1 MIPFIPGIQGSQIQR
16 WTIEWQLLRGQGKQG
31 MWSCCCY
38 LMGIMGIPSGASGKE
53 PTGQCRSHTRH
64 RFNPCVRKIP
74 WRRPWQP
81 TPVFLPGEPPW
92 TEEPGGPQSVGV
104 TQSQTGLKG
113 LNTISIQFQF
123 CTGTEFWR
131 LVAKQSQYT

>member
-1 MIPFIPGIQGSQIQR
+1 MQLCCQLDHGSLDPR
-16 WTIEWQLLRGQGKQG
+16 
-31 MWSCCCY
+31 
-38 LMGIMGIPSGASGKE
+38 GASLVAQMVKNAPAVWRPGFS
-53 PTGQCRSHTRH
+53 PWVG
-64 RFNPCVRKIP
+64 KIP